1 MTNSRSVKRL
11 ANVCD
16 TRSGIRYGQALNSCQ
31 IGDPPGREASCGWP
45 HQIGPEVCYAAAQR
59 MIESGI
65 PPKASLPAV
74 RGATAR
80 IKVLGDP
87 IPHQDMAL
95 IKTSSS
101 KRYKNEW
108 TRLVRGYR
116 PSSLQLVKGVDRV
129 SGLSGQRAETP
140 PYEQQHF
147 AD

>member
-1 MTNSRSVKRL
+1 MRL
-11 ANVCD
+11 ASPNRA
-16 TRSGIRYGQALNSCQ
+16 RSLLCRGTEDDRVGN
-31 IGDPPGREASCGWP
+31 
-45 HQIGPEVCYAAAQR
+45 
-59 MIESGI
+59 
-65 PPKASLPAV
+65 PPKSQPTSSQ
-74 RGATAR
+74 GATSR